1 MSNTVNLNEVGA
13 QSKFAGNH
21 GDQGDAHNQTLK
33 NHAGKMDGMRGEFKG
48 QAGTS
53 FQRVAYS
60 NTESGAQVGKRLFEL
75 ALSAVKAEKTIVASD
90 EEGHQDQ
97 TTALSSNESTTAL
110 VSKSIHA

>member
-13 QSKFAGNH
+13 QSKFSQNH
-21 GDQGDAHNQTLK
+21 GEQGDAHNQTLK

-48 QAGTS
+48 QAGSS

-60 NTESGAQVGKRLFEL
+60 NTEGGAQVGKRLFEL
-75 ALSAVKAEKTIVASD
+75 AMSSVRAEKAIVASD
-90 EEGHQDQ
+90 EEGQQ
-97 TTALSSNESTTAL
+97 NQSAALSSNESTTSL